1 MNNES
6 INNLYPPAP
15 LDTPAIGSQGQEES
29 NPSYYFICAPR
40 GQTPPEAKD
49 IELYKT
55 DPIYYY
61 ILYAPPA

>member
-1 MNNES
+1 MLNRAKAKYT
-6 INNLYPPAP
+6 YPPAP
-15 LDTPAIGSQGQEES
+15 LGTPAIGSQGPEES
-29 NPSYYFICAPR
+29 NPSYYFICAPS

-61 ILYAPPA
+61 TKAPV